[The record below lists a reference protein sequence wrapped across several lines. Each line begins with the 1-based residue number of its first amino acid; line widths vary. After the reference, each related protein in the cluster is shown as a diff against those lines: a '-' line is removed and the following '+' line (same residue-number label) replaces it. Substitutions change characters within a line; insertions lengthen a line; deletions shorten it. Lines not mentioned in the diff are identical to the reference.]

1 MLIQVNTDS
10 NTPGNLET
18 TQGVEALVQDKL
30 SRFAERITRVEIH
43 LNDQNGQGKIGGND
57 KRCMIEV
64 RMASMDPINT
74 TDHGDTYDQAL
85 RGAADKMQSRIDTI
99 LGKRARS

>member
-18 TQGVEALVQDKL
+18 SQGVEAFVQDKL
-30 SRFAERITRVEIH
+30 ARFAERITRVEVH
-43 LNDQNGQGKIGGND
+43 LNDQNGQGKIGDFD
-57 KRCMIEV
+57 KRCMLEV
-64 RMASMDPINT
+64 RMAGMDPIST
-74 TDHGDTYDQAL
+74 TDHADTYDQAL